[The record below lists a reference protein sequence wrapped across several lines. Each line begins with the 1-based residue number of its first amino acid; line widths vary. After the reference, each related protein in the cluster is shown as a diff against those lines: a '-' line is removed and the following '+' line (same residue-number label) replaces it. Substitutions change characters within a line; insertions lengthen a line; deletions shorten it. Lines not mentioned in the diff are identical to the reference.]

1 MPICVNCGREYNYGY
16 SSATYG
22 DQGRFC
28 SRRCENIYNAREAAA
43 ENDRRQTEAAEA
55 VAEYARRQA
64 EAAEEEAEYAR
75 MQKEMLDQ
83 QYQASIQKSFKMIDS
98 IIKAEEASAKRE
110 QKEHEERM
118 KREERERMLA
128 KCVKIKGS
136 FYSQDETTL
145 VECDKATANLVIP
158 DGVTDIAEDAFKGCT
173 ILKRV
178 TIPGSMKKISDRA
191 LQDCTSIESVTIS
204 DNVEEIGLAAFK
216 NCTSLKEITIPD
228 GVKTIGEDAFRGCT
242 SIKSVELPDSL
253 KTIVDGAFMEC
264 SSLASIKIPDGIK
277 EIDANVFSNC
287 TALSSVTIP
296 KSVTEI
302 GVSAF
307 MDCTALKEVT
317 IPAGVQTIRGKAFQ
331 NTGLTKITIP
341 ATVKLNSYKD
351 KEGKYWGVFAKCES
365 LKSAVIA
372 EGKTALGTALFR
384 GCTALTQVTLP
395 DTLETINAS
404 AFRGCAA
411 LKKVSIPKSVTEICD
426 NAFSDCKS
434 LETVEVHGKPKL
446 GKNLFT
452 GCASLKGKAKAL
464 AAQTSSTPISRS
476 KTANKVGLFNP
487 FYLIKEKW
495 RTILL
500 TFLAWCVPAFLL
512 WAAVLP
518 VKVIVLGSL
527 VIAIAQAWCDLH
539 LEKFLRDVDSTY
551 FSYLVG
557 GYFSFLYSLRGTL
570 LFLAKSGIVPASPL
584 GALEWLGPGTM
595 YVPLI
600 LLAVVLAAF
609 RVLCAAKSIL
619 TFGYKTEAILSA
631 FVFAVCAFYLLSVF
645 FEPVVCVIIT
655 VAGFVAVIKILG
667 EDWLQWMPL
676 ILGGVSLL
684 LHTVM
689 R

>member
-1 MPICVNCGREYNYGY
+1 MEYDATCKNCGRRYVMAL
-16 SSATYG
+16 SSASCFG
-22 DQGRFC
+22 LDVFC
-28 SRRCENIYNAREAAA
+28 SQGCENSFHAQEEAA
-43 ENDRRQTEAAEA
+43 EN
-55 VAEYARRQA
+55 ARRQA

-178 TIPGSMKKISDRA
+178 TIPGSMKKISDHA

-264 SSLASIKIPDGIK
+264 SSLASVKIPDGIK

-307 MDCTALKEVT
+307 MDCTALT
-317 IPAGVQTIRGKAFQ
+317 
-331 NTGLTKITIP
+331 
-341 ATVKLNSYKD
+341 S
-351 KEGKYWGVFAKCES
+351 
-365 LKSAVIA
+365 
-372 EGKTALGTALFR
+372 
-384 GCTALTQVTLP
+384 VTLP

-645 FEPVVCVIIT
+645 FAPVECAIGT
-655 VAGFVAVIKILG
+655 VVALVAAIKILG
-667 EDWLQWMPL
+667 EDWQERLPL